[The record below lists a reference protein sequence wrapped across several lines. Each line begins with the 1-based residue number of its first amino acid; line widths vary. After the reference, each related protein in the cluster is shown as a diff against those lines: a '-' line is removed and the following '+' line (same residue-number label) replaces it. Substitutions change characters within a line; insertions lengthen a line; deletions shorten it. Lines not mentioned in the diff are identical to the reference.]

1 VEQDGAWQAREA
13 GLRRRWS
20 EPQRAYHTLDHLHEV
35 LATIDAL
42 QEAGEPLDDPE
53 AVRLAAW
60 YHDAVYDPRSQHNE
74 AASAD
79 LARAELPALGL
90 APARVERVAQL
101 VLITRDHRPPP
112 GDTDAAVLCDA
123 DLAVLARPPE
133 DYRAY
138 AASVRREYA
147 FVPEDAWRRG
157 RAAVLR
163 GLLAKDPLY
172 ATATQRSRGEDRA
185 RRNLQA
191 ELDDL
196 GQEPT

>member
-138 AASVRREYA
+138 ATAVRREYA